1 MLGIGARGFENRF
14 ECRDAISFQENL
26 EKVLMYLDEVIQNGA
41 NIERVTSK
49 FTRYYLYPD
58 INDDTAA
65 DWIFVLHTLNFS
77 LWSPKGTDPWTVKG
91 FTGFLALCAAM
102 ERAIMEGKPV
112 WNPKYYKELFQKPED
127 VEIFFRS
134 DNGTCIPMLK
144 ERLDLLHEIGNI
156 LIENY
161 EGTFLTCVKLCK
173 KGNDLLKLLI
183 NFPSYHENMLQYKGK
198 RVIFYLKATTLMIDL
213 LCFFSKH
220 KAVKIEATFGLSS
233 MLIDFRV
240 IQIFLNFNALS
251 YSDRLQKKIEENDTL
266 EFESTEN
273 LEIIACA
280 CVIRSQL
287 RVKFIEL
294 CEMYK
299 IMNPDKKSL
308 IEEIPFYKYNT
319 LIDNFLWDF
328 RYVHDEYLMKNVL
341 LHNVRSVYF

>member
-1 MLGIGARGFENRF
+1 MSFSLPFEVSLPQQSMDQIVEETSDVFIKQEGIIRIAQN
-14 ECRDAISFQENL
+14 
-26 EKVLMYLDEVIQNGA
+26 VLMYLDEVIQNGA

-198 RVIFYLKATTLMIDL
+198 R
-213 LCFFSKH
+213 
-220 KAVKIEATFGLSS
+220 
-233 MLIDFRV
+233 
-240 IQIFLNFNALS
+240 
-251 YSDRLQKKIEENDTL
+251 DTL